1 MIFKVADHIEE
12 ESGLMKALIII
23 FFFFFERF
31 HLSPSLVLSDPEIRK
46 VI

>member
-12 ESGLMKALIII
+12 ESGLMKALII

>member
-23 FFFFFERF
+23 IFKRF
-31 HLSPSLVLSDPEIRK
+31 HLPASLVLNDSELQKSI
-46 VI
+46 